1 VKPLGR
7 GSFSKVILAEP
18 FETTATSKDVS
29 LDGTL
34 PEYIAIKV
42 VLLEA
47 VDDAPAERIASSA
60 RRELDILKRISHP
73 SITRLLAYKECPQ
86 KCLFGLKFS
95 AGGDLFDFASRHRG
109 LLTPI
114 LVKRTF
120 RELALA
126 VLYLHEEMYVVHR
139 DLKLESQSPPP
150 PPPQHTQRTFTNSRH
165 PLKLHR
171 LRIRIPYQL
180 SIPFNLPHRPWPIPP
195 L

>member
-1 VKPLGR
+1 MKSLGR
-7 GSFSKVILAEP
+7 GSFSKVILAGP
-18 FETTATSKDVS
+18 FEVTATAEDGS
-29 LDGTL
+29 LNGTL

-47 VDDAPAERIASSA
+47 VDDAPVERITSAA

-73 SITRLLAYKECPQ
+73 SITRLLAYKECPD
-86 KCLFGLKFS
+86 KCLFGLEFS
-95 AGGDLFDFASRHRG
+95 PGGDLFDFASRHRG

-139 DLKLESQSPPP
+139 DLKLESQPPP
-150 PPPQHTQRTFTNSRH
+150 THTQRTFTNGRH
-165 PLKLHR
+165 PLELHR

-180 SIPFNLPHRPWPIPP
+180 SIPFNRPHRPWTLPP

>member
-1 VKPLGR
+1 LKSLGR
-7 GSFSKVILAEP
+7 GSFSKVILAGP
-18 FETTATSKDVS
+18 FEVTATAEDGS
-29 LDGTL
+29 LNGTL

-47 VDDAPAERIASSA
+47 VDDAPVERITSAA

-73 SITRLLAYKECPQ
+73 SITRLLAYKECPD
-86 KCLFGLKFS
+86 KCLFGLEFS
-95 AGGDLFDFASRHRG
+95 PGGDLFDFASRHRG

-139 DLKLESQSPPP
+139 DLKLESQSPPTTTTT
-150 PPPQHTQRTFTNSRH
+150 HTKNIH
-165 PLKLHR
+165 
-171 LRIRIPYQL
+171 
-180 SIPFNLPHRPWPIPP
+180 
-195 L
+195 